1 MTPLQLLVKLTIV
14 VFVVSSMVSIG
25 LAVRGAEIIAPLR
38 RPLWVLRALIANF
51 VLAPAVALA
60 IAGALSLDPGYE
72 LGLLLLGF
80 SAGSPLLPKRAEAGR
95 SDMASAAAL
104 MVLLMGA
111 SVMVMPVAL
120 PLFATGLQVQPGRIA
135 LPLVVLMLAPLL
147 FGMAWQLVAPQAG
160 AKLLP
165 WITKTSNIAFIA
177 VVLLVC
183 GTNFTAL
190 VGVFGS
196 GAIGSA
202 ILFVALLFA
211 GAWVLAEPDPAGRR
225 LLGYAT
231 GGRNIGAALVT
242 AGASAVDPK
251 AVVML
256 IVTGVAGLVLL
267 LTAAVQARRAE
278 SAISLQ
284 PPRRASREL

>member
-1 MTPLQLLVKLTIV
+1 MTPLQLLVKTTIV

-25 LAVRGAEIIAPLR
+25 LGVRGTEIIAPLR

-51 VLAPAVALA
+51 VLAPVVALTMA
-60 IAGALSLDPGYE
+60 AAFPLDPGYE
-72 LGLLLLGF
+72 LGLLLVAF
-80 SAGSPLLPKRAEAGR
+80 SAGSPLLPKLAEASR
-95 SDMASAAAL
+95 SDMASATAL

-111 SVMVMPVAL
+111 SVVVMPVAL

-135 LPLVVLMLAPLL
+135 MPLVLLMLVPLL
-147 FGMAWQLVAPQAG
+147 LGLVWQRVASQIG

-165 WITKTSNIAFIA
+165 WITKTSNISFIA

-183 GTNFTAL
+183 GTNLTAL

-196 GAIGSA
+196 GAIGAA
-202 ILFVALLFA
+202 ILFVLLLFA
-211 GAWVLAEPDPAGRR
+211 GAWVLAEPDQGGRR

-242 AGASAVDPK
+242 AGAGAVDPK

-256 IVTGVAGLVLL
+256 IVTGVVGLVLL
-267 LTAAVQARRAE
+267 LGAAVRARRTE
-278 SAISLQ
+278 SASSIRLQ
-284 PPRRASREL
+284 GRVSRGL